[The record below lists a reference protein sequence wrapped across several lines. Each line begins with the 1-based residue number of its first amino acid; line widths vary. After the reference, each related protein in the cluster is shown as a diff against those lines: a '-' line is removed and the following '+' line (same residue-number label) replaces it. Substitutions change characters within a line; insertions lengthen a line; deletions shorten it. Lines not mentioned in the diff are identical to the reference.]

1 MNTIT
6 MKPQNR
12 QIQERGESPMSHEN
26 ELFSIFLFRLKTM
39 KAHVYTFYLFSYAR
53 GMNSQKTLALI
64 VILLLGL
71 RLPAQE
77 KWTLN
82 ECIGYAIEN
91 NLQLQGATLEQK
103 IAETN
108 YRQSKWNLLPGL
120 SAGADA
126 GMNFGRSIDPN
137 TNGIVNTS
145 FFNNTY
151 YMGASLD
158 VFSGLKLQHQIRYQK
173 YRKEYAENNKVNV
186 TDDLA
191 FEVMNAFFN
200 VVYYEELLKI
210 ANEQKALSEMNV
222 RKTSVLVT
230 TGLKSQ
236 TDLLEV
242 KANYEKEELFSI
254 QTANKLQSSWISLK
268 KAMNLPADKQIA
280 LLVPQEA
287 PMVAAASDTTVAALF
302 SEYARWSPYI
312 RLFENNL
319 QASQKYVNI
328 SRGSYFPTL
337 KLSAG
342 YNTGF
347 YETNRDASNKV
358 IDFNTQI
365 DNNRSQFLGASLN
378 IPLFGRNA
386 TRFEVTR
393 ARLNAEQSQT
403 RLEQAR
409 QTVMYEMEEN
419 YNELTASIKEMQQAE
434 RQLEADTLAFQAA
447 QKKFDQGLINA
458 VELYI
463 LKNRLATTTGQVLH
477 SRLTYEIKR
486 RMVGYY
492 RGERFWE

>member
-1 MNTIT
+1 
-6 MKPQNR
+6 MKPSKIR
-12 QIQERGESPMSHEN
+12 ISERCEGPQGREN
-26 ELFSIFLFRLKTM
+26 ELFSICLFQWKNI
-39 KAHVYTFYLFSYAR
+39 KAHVYSIYLIRFVLGAPY
-53 GMNSQKTLALI
+53 QKTLILTA
-64 VILLLGL
+64 ILLLSL
-71 RLPAQE
+71 RLPAQD

-82 ECIGYAIEN
+82 DCIGYAIEN
-91 NLQLQGATLEQK
+91 NLQLQEADLDEK
-103 IAETN
+103 IAGVN
-108 YRQSKWNLLPGL
+108 YRQSKWNLLPGM

-126 GMNFGRSIDPN
+126 GLNFGRSIDPN

-151 YMGASLD
+151 YLGASLD
-158 VFSGLKLQHQIRYQK
+158 VFRGLMLQNQVRLQK
-173 YRKEYAENNKVNV
+173 HRKEYAENNKLNV
-186 TDDLA
+186 SDDLA

-200 VVYYEELLKI
+200 VMYYEELLKI

-242 KANYEKEELFSI
+242 KANFEKEELFSI

-287 PMVAAASDTTVAALF
+287 PVLLAEADTPMTQLF
-302 SEYARWSPYI
+302 TEHARWSPYI
-312 RLFENNL
+312 RLYESNL
-319 QASQKYVNI
+319 QVSRKNVHI
-328 SRGSYFPTL
+328 SKGSYFPSL

-347 YETNRDASNKV
+347 YETNRDAANKV
-358 IDFNTQI
+358 IDFNTQL

-386 TRFEVTR
+386 TRFEVKR
-393 ARLNAEQSQT
+393 ARLTAEQSQA
-403 RLEQAR
+403 RLEQAK
-409 QTVMYEMEEN
+409 QTVLYEMEEN

-458 VELYI
+458 VELYTI
-463 LKNRLATTTGQVLH
+463 KNRLATTTSQVLH
-477 SRLTYEIKR
+477 SRLTYEMKR
-486 RMVGYY
+486 RIMGYY
-492 RGERFWE
+492 KGTRFWE

>member
-1 MNTIT
+1 MG
-6 MKPQNR
+6 R
-12 QIQERGESPMSHEN
+12 EN
-26 ELFSIFLFRLKTM
+26 ELFSICLFQWKNI
-39 KAHVYTFYLFSYAR
+39 KAHVYSIYLIRFVMGASY
-53 GMNSQKTLALI
+53 QKALI
-64 VILLLGL
+64 LTAILLLGL
-71 RLPAQE
+71 RLPAQD

-91 NLQLQGATLEQK
+91 NLQLQEADLDEK
-103 IAETN
+103 IAGVN
-108 YRQSKWNLLPGL
+108 YRQSKWNLLPGM

-151 YMGASLD
+151 YVGASLD
-158 VFSGLKLQHQIRYQK
+158 VFRGLMLQNQVRLQK
-173 YRKEYAENNKVNV
+173 HRKEYAENNKLNV
-186 TDDLA
+186 SDELA

-222 RKTSVLVT
+222 RKTTILVT

-242 KANYEKEELFSI
+242 KANFEKEELFSI
-254 QTANKLQSSWISLK
+254 QTANKLQSAWISLK
-268 KAMNLPADKQIA
+268 KAMNLPADKQIT

-287 PMVAAASDTTVAALF
+287 PVMVVEADTSMTQLF
-302 SEYARWSPYI
+302 AEHARWSPYI
-312 RLFENNL
+312 RLYESNL
-319 QASQKYVNI
+319 QASRRNIHI
-328 SRGSYFPTL
+328 SRGSYFPSL

-347 YETNRDASNKV
+347 YETNRDAANKV
-358 IDFNTQI
+358 IDFNTQL

-386 TRFEVTR
+386 TRFEVKR
-393 ARLNAEQSQT
+393 ARLTAEQSQA
-403 RLEQAR
+403 RLEQAK
-409 QTVMYEMEEN
+409 QTVLYEMEEN

-458 VELYI
+458 VELYTI
-463 LKNRLATTTGQVLH
+463 KNRLATTTSQVLH
-477 SRLTYEIKR
+477 SRLTYEMKR
-486 RMVGYY
+486 RIIGYY
-492 RGERFWE
+492 KGTRFWE

>member
-1 MNTIT
+1 

-12 QIQERGESPMSHEN
+12 RTNERCEGSTSHGN
-26 ELFSIFLFRLKTM
+26 ELFSICLFRMKTM

-53 GMNSQKTLALI
+53 GMNCQKALTLI

-91 NLQLQGATLEQK
+91 NLQLQDAALDEK

-126 GMNFGRSIDPN
+126 GMNYGRSIDPN

-151 YMGASLD
+151 YLSASLD
-158 VFSGLKLQHQIRYQK
+158 VFRGLMLQNQVRYQK
-173 YRKEYAENNKVNV
+173 LRKEYAGNNKVNV

-191 FEVMNAFFN
+191 FTVMNAFFN

-210 ANEQKALSEMNV
+210 ANEQKALSELNV

-242 KANYEKEELFSI
+242 KANFEKEELFI
-254 QTANKLQSSWISLK
+254 LQTANNLQSSWISLK
-268 KAMNLPADKQIA
+268 KAMNLPAGKQIT

-287 PMVAAASDTTVAALF
+287 PMVMAAPDTALTALF
-302 SEYARWSPYI
+302 SEHARWSPYI

-319 QASQKYVNI
+319 QASKRYVNI
-328 SRGSYFPTL
+328 SRGGYFPSL
-337 KLSAG
+337 KLGAG

-347 YETNRDASNKV
+347 YETNRDAANQV

-365 DNNRSQFLGASLN
+365 DNNRSQFLGASLS

-386 TRFEVTR
+386 TRFEVKR
-393 ARLNAEQSQT
+393 AKLNAEQSQAK
-403 RLEQAR
+403 LELAK

-434 RQLEADTLAFQAA
+434 RQLEADTLVFQAA

-458 VELYI
+458 VELYTI
-463 LKNRLATTTGQVLH
+463 KNRLATTSSQVLH
-477 SRLTYEIKR
+477 SRLTYEIKK